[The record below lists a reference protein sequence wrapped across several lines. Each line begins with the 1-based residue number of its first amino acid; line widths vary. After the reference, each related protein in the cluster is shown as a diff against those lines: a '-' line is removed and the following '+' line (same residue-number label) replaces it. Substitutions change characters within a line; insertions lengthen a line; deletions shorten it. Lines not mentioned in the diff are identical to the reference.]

1 MPLAAFPWITA
12 SGIACVHVTI
22 MFTSL
27 QSRLWLTYAVLVVV
41 VLAIIAMGIFVYV
54 IRYPLIDRQ
63 TLQKLDVASKLI
75 RRLYEQGNFRLPAS
89 QRRLNAMSEEFTIRI
104 LIYDGK
110 GMEVYD
116 TDPEA
121 ADFVWRVIQRNV
133 PGRGLVRDAENM
145 LWLFNSQTL
154 SDDRTLFVVAPRQGG
169 LALLRSPQMR
179 EVLRD
184 DFLPPFIRAGTV
196 ALILALLLAFVMSRW
211 ISSPINEITRAT
223 RDVADGQYHP
233 ISPQGPEEVRS
244 LTDAFNDMV
253 EKVKSSQQ
261 SQRDFVANVSHEL
274 KTPLTSIQG
283 FAQAILDGTVQ
294 TQNEIKTSVKV
305 IQSEADRMYRLVL
318 DLLELA
324 RFDAGTA
331 RLNESD
337 IDLNQLLTHLVE
349 KMKLQAEKEDV
360 KLNLEI
366 PSLPVHY
373 GDPDRLSQVFSNII
387 DNAIKYTSP
396 GGRVDIRGEV
406 DGEAS
411 RITVADTGQGIPE
424 EAISH
429 VFERFYQVDKSR
441 SHAKEP
447 SSGLGL
453 AIAKEIVLAHGGQI
467 SVQSQ
472 MGEGSQ
478 FTVTLPRQRSSHPS
492 PKGEN

>member
-1 MPLAAFPWITA
+1 
-12 SGIACVHVTI
+12 

-41 VLAIIAMGIFVYV
+41 VLTIIAMGVFVYV

-63 TLQKLDVASKLI
+63 ALQKLDVASKLI
-75 RRLYEQGNFRLPAS
+75 RRLYEQGSFRLPAF
-89 QRRLNAMSEEFTIRI
+89 QRRLEAMSEDFVIRI
-104 LIYDGK
+104 LIYDRK

-121 ADFVWRVIQRNV
+121 ADFRWQIIQRNV

-145 LWLFNSQTL
+145 LWLYNSQAL
-154 SDDRTLFVVAPRQGG
+154 PDERTLFVVAPRQGG
-169 LALLRSPQMR
+169 FTLLRSPQMR

-184 DFLPPFIRAGTV
+184 DFLPPFIRAGMV
-196 ALILALLLAFVMSRW
+196 AFILALLLAFVMSRW
-211 ISSPINEITRAT
+211 ISSPIKEITRAT
-223 RDVADGQYHP
+223 RDVADGEYHP
-233 ISPQGPEEVRS
+233 ISPQGPEEVRT
-244 LTDAFNDMV
+244 LTSAFNDMV

-294 TQNEIKTSVKV
+294 TQNEIESSVKV
-305 IQSEADRMYRLVL
+305 IRSEADRMARLVL
-318 DLLELA
+318 GLLELA

-337 IDLNQLLTHLVE
+337 IDLKQLLTHLVE
-349 KMKLQAEKEDV
+349 KMKLQADKEEV
-360 KLNLEI
+360 KLNLEL
-366 PSLPVHY
+366 PPLPVHY

-387 DNAIKYTSP
+387 DNAIKYTPP
-396 GGRVDIRGEV
+396 GGRVDIQGEV
-406 DGEAS
+406 NEEAVQ
-411 RITVADTGQGIPE
+411 ITVADTGQGIPE

-429 VFERFYQVDKSR
+429 VFDRFYQVDKSR
-441 SHAKEP
+441 SHAKAT

-472 MGEGSQ
+472 MGKGSQ
-478 FTVTLPRQRSSHPS
+478 FTVTLPRQRDRLPFS
-492 PKGEN
+492 KGEN